1 MSAGSRLFSGEAG
14 LRHYPPKAAVA
25 QALSR
30 RGLCCFLSKFASTL
44 RGMRLLD
51 RYFLRELLIPFVY
64 CLCGLF
70 VFWLTFNLLDDLED
84 FQKAN
89 LAAADVGI
97 YYLHKLPELLVV
109 VVPVALLL
117 AMMHSLT
124 SHSRHNEF
132 IAVRAAG
139 VGVWRFSAVYCV
151 VGLIFSA
158 LLFWINESW
167 GARGE
172 LSIAALQAQRHAE
185 PGEKHEALWSLLSFK
200 NHAAGRF
207 WMVPKYNRQTTEMI
221 EPHIKWELGKGA
233 SGQWNGWPLRE
244 GVIIE
249 LKAESGRFADGVW
262 TFKNVW
268 LQRRNP
274 GQTGAQSYWQT
285 NYSALKVPQFAETP
299 RQLRSEIR
307 ISQLKNIQ
315 LAKEASVSLREIAD
329 YLALHP
335 ELSPE
340 EKARLDTQY
349 HGRLARPLRCLVVAF
364 IAFPF
369 GAAAG
374 RRNAFAGVAG
384 SVFLCFVY
392 FVLMRFGLTLGTG
405 GSVPPWLGAW
415 LPNILFG
422 GAAGLM
428 IARMR

>member
-1 MSAGSRLFSGEAG
+1 
-14 LRHYPPKAAVA
+14 
-25 QALSR
+25 
-30 RGLCCFLSKFASTL
+30 
-44 RGMRLLD
+44 MRLLD

-89 LAAADVGI
+89 LAAADVGV
-97 YYLHKLPELLVV
+97 YYLHKMPELLAV

-132 IAVRAAG
+132 IAARAAG

-151 VGLIFSA
+151 VGLICSA

-167 GARGE
+167 GARDD
-172 LSIAALQAQRHAE
+172 LSIEALQAQRHAE
-185 PGEKHEALWSLLSFK
+185 PGAKHEALWSRKWFFK
-200 NHAAGRF
+200 NHAAGRE
-207 WMVPKYNRQTTEMI
+207 WMVERYNRHTTEMI
-221 EPHIKWELGKGA
+221 GAHVNWRLGKGA
-233 SGQWNGWPLRE
+233 SGQWNGWPLSE
-244 GVIIE
+244 GVIID
-249 LKAESGRFADGVW
+249 LKAESGRFIEGVW

-274 GQTGAQSYWQT
+274 GQTESQSYWET
-285 NYSALKVPQFAETP
+285 NYSLLKAPQFTETP
-299 RQLRSEIR
+299 RQLRSQIR

-340 EKARLDTQY
+340 ERARLDTQY
-349 HGRLARPLRCLVVAF
+349 HGRLAQPLRCLVVAF
-364 IAFPF
+364 IAIPF

-415 LPNILFG
+415 LPNILFSS
-422 GAAGLM
+422 AAGLM
-428 IARMR
+428 IAKMR

>member
-1 MSAGSRLFSGEAG
+1 
-14 LRHYPPKAAVA
+14 
-25 QALSR
+25 
-30 RGLCCFLSKFASTL
+30 
-44 RGMRLLD
+44 MRLLD

-89 LAAADVGI
+89 LATSDVGL
-97 YYLHKLPELLVV
+97 YYLHQLPELLIV

-124 SHSRHNEF
+124 NHSRHNEL
-132 IAVRAAG
+132 IAARAAG
-139 VGVWRFSAVYCV
+139 VGVWRFSAVYCA
-151 VGLIFSA
+151 VGLICSG
-158 LLFWINESW
+158 LLFWINERW
-167 GARGE
+167 AARGD
-172 LSIAALQAQRHAE
+172 LSIEALQARKHAE
-185 PGEKHEALWSLLSFK
+185 PGGKHGALWSRLSFK

-207 WMVPKYNRQTTEMI
+207 WMVGNYNRHTTEMVD
-221 EPHIKWELGKGA
+221 PHIKWKLGKGD
-233 SGQWNGWPLRE
+233 SGQLNGWPLRE

-268 LQRRNP
+268 LHRRNP
-274 GQTGAQSYWQT
+274 SQTESQSYWQT
-285 NYSALKVPQFAETP
+285 NYSLLKVPQFTETP

-307 ISQLKNIQ
+307 ISQLEDVQ

-335 ELSPE
+335 NLSAE
-340 EKARLDTQY
+340 KKARLDTQY

-364 IAFPF
+364 IAIPF

-405 GSVPPWLGAW
+405 GLAPPWLGAW

-422 GAAGLM
+422 SAAGLM

>member
-1 MSAGSRLFSGEAG
+1 
-14 LRHYPPKAAVA
+14 
-25 QALSR
+25 
-30 RGLCCFLSKFASTL
+30 
-44 RGMRLLD
+44 MRLLD

-89 LAAADVGI
+89 LATADVGV
-97 YYLHKLPELLVV
+97 YYLHKMPELLAV

-124 SHSRHNEF
+124 NHSRHNEF
-132 IAVRAAG
+132 IAARAAG
-139 VGVWRFSAVYCV
+139 VGVWRFSAVYCF
-151 VGLIFSA
+151 VGLICSA
-158 LLFWINESW
+158 LLFCINESW
-167 GARGE
+167 GARDD
-172 LSIAALQAQRHAE
+172 LSIEALQAQRHAE
-185 PGEKHEALWSLLSFK
+185 PGAKHEALWSRKWFFK
-200 NHAAGRF
+200 NHATGRE
-207 WMVPKYNRQTTEMI
+207 WMIEEYNRHTTEMI
-221 EPHIKWELGKGA
+221 GAHINWRLGEGA
-233 SGQWNGWPLRE
+233 SGQWNGWPLSE
-244 GVIIE
+244 GVIID
-249 LKAESGRFADGVW
+249 LKAESGCFVDGVW

-268 LQRRNP
+268 LQHRNP
-274 GQTGAQSYWQT
+274 SQPEAQSYWQT
-285 NYSALKVPQFAETP
+285 NYPLLKVPQFTETP
-299 RQLRSEIR
+299 RQLRSQIR

-335 ELSPE
+335 DLSPE
-340 EKARLDTQY
+340 ERARLDTQY

-369 GAAAG
+369 GATAG

-384 SVFLCFVY
+384 SVFLCFAY

-415 LPNILFG
+415 LPNILFSS
-422 GAAGLM
+422 AAGLM
-428 IARMR
+428 IAKMR